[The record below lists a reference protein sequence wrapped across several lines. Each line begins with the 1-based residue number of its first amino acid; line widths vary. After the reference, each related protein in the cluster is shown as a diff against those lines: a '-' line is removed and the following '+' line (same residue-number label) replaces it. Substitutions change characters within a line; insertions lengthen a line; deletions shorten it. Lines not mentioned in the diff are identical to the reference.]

1 MSAAEVNDRE
11 PLTVQSVQSL
21 VFVYSKQTRLVALA
35 DQKASFLMSM
45 LAIGLTLLIGN
56 VSSVMELDVRVQA
69 CFAVMASIQLI
80 AIFLAVWTV
89 IPRVSSSKNRF
100 NSVAEMSNPFFFMLL
115 PSIDEDVYTNGILDR
130 LADPEEIARMVI
142 TDFYQIGISLTFKY
156 KVLRAAYTAAVMSFA
171 PAGLGLVLL
180 SFT

>member
-11 PLTVQSVQSL
+11 SLTIQSVQSL

-69 CFAVMASIQLI
+69 CFAVMASIQFLLI
-80 AIFLAVWTV
+80 NF
-89 IPRVSSSKNRF
+89 
-100 NSVAEMSNPFFFMLL
+100 
-115 PSIDEDVYTNGILDR
+115 
-130 LADPEEIARMVI
+130 
-142 TDFYQIGISLTFKY
+142 
-156 KVLRAAYTAAVMSFA
+156 
-171 PAGLGLVLL
+171 
-180 SFT
+180 